1 MKKILNLLFIT
12 ISIIFFSACSA
23 KDIKDVGSSA
33 SSAGAL
39 GLIVGGTLYGIGS
52 LMESS
57 DKSNENLD
65 DVQEILTSNEFKLGE
80 PFVIALKEAGVET
93 VADYSY
99 YLENK
104 NLRADLKVHEYVNCR
119 VFEKKDNDWFLRN
132 EYTVSKKEELD
143 SFKEKITLFVNN

>member
-1 MKKILNLLFIT
+1 MKKKLNLLFIT
-12 ISIIFFSACSA
+12 TLIIFFSACSA
-23 KDIKDVGSSA
+23 KDIKDVGSNA
-33 SSAGAL
+33 SNAGAL
-39 GLIVGGTLYGIGS
+39 GLIVGVTLYGIGS

-65 DVQEILTSNEFKLGE
+65 YVQEILTSNEFKLGE
-80 PFVIALKEAGVET
+80 PFVIVLKEAG
-93 VADYSY
+93 ADYSY

-104 NLRADLKVHEYVNCR
+104 HLRADLKVHEYINCR

-143 SFKEKITLFVNN
+143 SFKEKITLFLNN